1 MLQSMTGFGNASII
15 SEFGKISID
24 IKSLN
29 SKNLDLNYSLN
40 PMFKNIETDIRSIL
54 TTSLKRGKIDFKINF
69 KISDTN
75 FSSNLNY
82 DIIKSYIKDL
92 KKITPETLTNGAEF
106 LKIAITLPNS
116 IGNSRS
122 DLDQEL
128 LENIK
133 ELIKKAIKELINF
146 RVQEGISMEKDLL
159 SNLDLIQNKQIQIE
173 ELIPERMNSIKKRL
187 KQSLENIKVEID
199 QNRFEQELI
208 YYLEKFYINEDIVI
222 LKNHLIYFKTTL
234 NESQIEKGKKLI
246 FISQEIGREINTIG
260 SKSNNLQMQQA
271 VVEMKN
277 ELEKIKE
284 QLLNVL

>member
-1 MLQSMTGFGNASII
+1 MLHSMTGFGNASIN

-92 KKITPETLTNGAEF
+92 KKITPGTLTNGAEF

-208 YYLEKFYINEDIVI
+208 YYLEKFDINEEIVR